1 LRTAVLIEKRLL
13 AADDTREFSEME
25 YYLFLLRYLERK
37 ERKRPK
43 RFRQSFKKSVSMLR
57 NQELR
62 KDKTSFCIIDAQS
75 VQNADTAEKRAMT
88 RAKNIRD

>member
-1 LRTAVLIEKRLL
+1 
-13 AADDTREFSEME
+13 
-25 YYLFLLRYLERK
+25 
-37 ERKRPK
+37 
-43 RFRQSFKKSVSMLR
+43 MLR

-75 VQNADTAEKRAMT
+75 IQNADTAEKGAMT